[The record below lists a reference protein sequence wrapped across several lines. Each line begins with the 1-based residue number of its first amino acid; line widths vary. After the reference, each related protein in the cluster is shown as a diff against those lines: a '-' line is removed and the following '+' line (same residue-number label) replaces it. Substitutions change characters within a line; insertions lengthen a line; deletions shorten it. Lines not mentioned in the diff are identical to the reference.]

1 MPTQTGVDDVHA
13 HPRHVGHR
21 RLDLILALTAVF
33 ISAVSLYV
41 AIEHGE
47 TERALV
53 EANAQL
59 VEANSWP
66 FLQVEGSYSDKRET
80 TIRVVNAGIGPA
92 KLQSLEVL
100 LDGKPVTDIAALL
113 HACCGVSSDKAERH
127 RQMPDGLAIYT
138 LDHEVM
144 RPGQSSVLIN
154 LPPPHADDGADATP
168 PVGARFRAAANR
180 ISYRACYCS
189 VFDTCWMSDLASL
202 QPKPVAQ
209 CRTDIR
215 SFNDDAE

>member
-1 MPTQTGVDDVHA
+1 MHA

-21 RLDLILALTAVF
+21 WLDLILALTAVF

-66 FLQVEGSYSDKRET
+66 FLQMEGSYSDTRD
-80 TIRVVNAGIGPA
+80 TIVRITNAGIGPA
-92 KLQSLEVL
+92 KLESLEVL
-100 LDGKPVTDIAALL
+100 LDGKPVHTVTALL
-113 HACCGVSSDKAERH
+113 ETCCGISKDKAERH
-127 RQMPDGLAIYT
+127 RQLPGGLPINT
-138 LDHEVM
+138 LSHEVL
-144 RPGQSSVLIN
+144 RPGQSNELIR
-154 LPPPHADDGADATP
+154 LPAPHTGTDGSDDGTP
-168 PVGARFRAAANR
+168 LLGLRFMAASHR

-189 VFDTCWMSDLASL
+189 VFDKCWISDLVSL
-202 QPKPVAQ
+202 QPKPVPHCQ
-209 CRTDIR
+209 IGIH
-215 SFNDDAE
+215 SFNDADE